1 MVPITEQLV
10 DGYVALIKELNW
22 NRVALLSYD
31 DEFNIDVCVSLT
43 SLFVNKNVKSVAKD
57 VIFNPTLHDSGYK

>member
-10 DGYVALIKELNW
+10 DGYVALLKELNW

-43 SLFVNKNVKSVAKD
+43 VYLSLKIS
-57 VIFNPTLHDSGYK
+57 TQ

>member
-10 DGYVALIKELNW
+10 DGYVALLKELNW

-43 SLFVNKNVKSVAKD
+43 SLFVTKNVKPVEYSK
-57 VIFNPTLHDSGYK
+57 G